1 MTSIIYS
8 TIDDLKA
15 ARRIANTL
23 VEEQLVACV
32 NIVPGIESFYR
43 WKGKIEIEQ
52 ENLILAKTVDENVE
66 KTIER
71 LRAIHPYEVPDI
83 IVLPIAGGLEDYLN
97 YIKNETS

>member
-1 MTSIIYS
+1 MASIIYS
-8 TIDDLKA
+8 TIDDLQA

-52 ENLILAKTVDENVE
+52 ENLILAKTTDENVE
-66 KTIER
+66 KTIQR
-71 LRAIHPYEVPDI
+71 LKVIHPYEVPDI
-83 IVLPIAGGLEDYLN
+83 IVIPITGGLEEYLT
-97 YIKNETS
+97 YIKNQTE

>member
-1 MTSIIYS
+1 MPSIIYS

-32 NIVPGIESFYR
+32 NIIPNIESIYR
-43 WKGKIEIEQ
+43 WKGKIEYEQ
-52 ENLILAKTVDENVE
+52 ENLILAKTVDENIE
-66 KTIER
+66 KTVER
-71 LRAIHPYEVPDI
+71 LKTIHPYEVPDI
-83 IVLPIAGGLEDYLN
+83 IVLPITAGLEGYLT

>member
-1 MTSIIYS
+1 MASIIYS
-8 TIDDLKA
+8 TIDDLQA

-52 ENLILAKTVDENVE
+52 ENLILAKTTDENV
-66 KTIER
+66 
-71 LRAIHPYEVPDI
+71 
-83 IVLPIAGGLEDYLN
+83 
-97 YIKNETS
+97 

>member
-1 MTSIIYS
+1 MPSIIYS

-15 ARRIANTL
+15 ARRISNTL

-52 ENLILAKTVDENVE
+52 ENLILAKTTDENVE
-66 KTIER
+66 KTVQR

-83 IVLPIAGGLEDYLN
+83 IVLPIAGGLKDYLD
-97 YIKNETS
+97 YIKNETE

>member
-32 NIVPGIESFYR
+32 NIIPGIESFYR

-52 ENLILAKTVDENVE
+52 ENLILAKTVDENIE
-66 KTIER
+66 KTVQRIK
-71 LRAIHPYEVPDI
+71 AVHPYEVPDI
-83 IVLPIAGGLEDYLN
+83 IVLPVTGGLEEYLN

>member
-1 MTSIIYS
+1 MASIIYS
-8 TIDDLKA
+8 TIDDIKT

-32 NIVPGIESFYR
+32 NIIPGLESFYR

-83 IVLPIAGGLEDYLN
+83 IVLPITNGLEDYLT

>member
-1 MTSIIYS
+1 MASIIYS

-66 KTIER
+66 KTILR
-71 LRAIHPYEVPDI
+71 LKAIHPYEVPDI
-83 IVLPIAGGLEDYLN
+83 IVLPIAGGLEEYLT